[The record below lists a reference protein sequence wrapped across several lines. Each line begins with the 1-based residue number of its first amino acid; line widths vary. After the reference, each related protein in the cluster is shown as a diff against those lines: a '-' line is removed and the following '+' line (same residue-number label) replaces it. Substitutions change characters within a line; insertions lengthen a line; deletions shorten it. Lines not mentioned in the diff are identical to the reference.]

1 MDNLIIIEGAQGV
14 GKTTITTLLREQ
26 IPYSN
31 LYRLSGIKD
40 KTKEHGLPKISR
52 HYDNLLNYLENAN
65 DLGFT
70 SIFDRIFTTEMVYSK
85 LGYAQYDFSEIYN
98 SLILNFSQLKE
109 HFNIYFYVLTSSKAI
124 LERNLSKRDKVLH
137 SSISFNAEN
146 SLKQQEEFLLLAKE
160 LENIGIRVKLIDIS
174 AREPQDI
181 VNIIKGDIN
190 GGEDNKGI

>member
-40 KTKEHGLPKISR
+40 KTKESGLPKISR
-52 HYDNLLNYLENAN
+52 HYDNLLNYLKNAN

-109 HFNIYFYVLTSSKAI
+109 NFNIYFYVLTSSKAI

-160 LENIGIRVKLIDIS
+160 LENIGISVKLIDIS